1 MRHIFSI
8 AALIL
13 FTLSLNTNVSSQTE
27 NKAEEINQLVKKLSW
42 ESTTLNYN
50 VLISISRRGEAATQ
64 LIKIGKSATDA
75 LLKSL
80 TDENKA
86 LAAHFILTTIWER
99 PIIYVAS
106 NAIYKKEL
114 FGKKIVAYI
123 RDCNGLKWTTY
134 KSGKQQIKSNDLTEN
149 ASKWQKKIDNYRLR
163 NSS

>member
-1 MRHIFSI
+1 MIDYP
-8 AALIL
+8 
-13 FTLSLNTNVSSQTE
+13 T
-27 NKAEEINQLVKKLSW
+27 KLKCQH
-42 ESTTLNYN
+42 N
-50 VLISISRRGEAATQ
+50 LISISPKGEAATQ
-64 LIKIGKSATDA
+64 LIKIGKPATDA

-86 LAAHFILTTIWER
+86 LAAHVILTTIWER

-149 ASKWQKKIDNYRLR
+149 TSKWQKKIDNYRLR